1 MVMKRAS
8 IFTLGLFVVNLSTP
22 LYAPFGYIAVA
33 QGVIERKRRH
43 ARVIRQKQSLSL
55 NRSKK
60 TKRNENNQ
68 IDEMPKKRN
77 NCNDKTC
84 NTLCSLFSFLYFD

>member
-8 IFTLGLFVVNLSTP
+8 IFTLGLFVVSLSTP

-43 ARVIRQKQSLSL
+43 ARVIRRKHSLIL
-55 NRSKK
+55 NQSKK

-68 IDEMPKKRN
+68 IDEVPKKRN

-84 NTLCSLFSFLYFD
+84 NTFCSLFSFLCFD